1 MDKLQMAIESIWEAR
16 KKCMAIVDTG
26 NDDAQTSFFVSS
38 FVRGGFSLAL
48 DGVKKSCTCA

>member
-1 MDKLQMAIESIWEAR
+1 MAIESIWEAR
-16 KKCMAIVDTG
+16 KKCMTIVDTG